1 MNIFANQLS
10 TMFFLRGIHI
20 GYLRGKL
27 KYKKKIKGNLCSTVE
42 GNAYLARLFGL
53 FKALIKL
60 FV

>member
-27 KYKKKIKGNLCSTVE
+27 KYKKKLKEIYVLQLKETLTWQG
-42 GNAYLARLFGL
+42 GLASLKR
-53 FKALIKL
+53 
-60 FV
+60 